1 MPPKPAQVLVHPSQF
16 PDAIQ
21 AALVQSLRTR
31 KLNHKFLYDSLRQTR
46 KWLELHEACSPAR
59 NDPDCLAIYDRA
71 FETVSGLVRDP
82 AIHLVGLGCG
92 GGQKDVRLLE
102 LFQGPARVLSYTPC
116 DVSSAMVLVAR
127 SAALRLTGTCQPL
140 VCDLALTPDLQEMV
154 NQLSP
159 LGATRI
165 ITFFGMIP
173 NFEPDI
179 ILPRLADC
187 LRETDL
193 LLFSANLA
201 PGSDYAAG
209 VRRIL
214 PLYDN
219 RLTREWLMLF
229 LSDLGIGP
237 GHGSLQFSIDASSFG
252 LQRVVANFQF
262 SQPAQVRLGAETF
275 EFATGENFRVFFSY
289 RYTPALVQQTLAQ
302 FGLEVSDEWVAR
314 SEEEG
319 VFLVRKK
326 T

>member
-1 MPPKPAQVLVHPSQF
+1 
-16 PDAIQ
+16 
-21 AALVQSLRTR
+21 
-31 KLNHKFLYDSLRQTR
+31 
-46 KWLELHEACSPAR
+46 
-59 NDPDCLAIYDRA
+59 
-71 FETVSGLVRDP
+71 
-82 AIHLVGLGCG
+82 
-92 GGQKDVRLLE
+92 
-102 LFQGPARVLSYTPC
+102 
-116 DVSSAMVLVAR
+116 MVLVAR
-127 SAALRLTGTCQPL
+127 SAALRLTEACQPL
-140 VCDLALTPDLQEMV
+140 VCDLALTPDLQEIV
-154 NQLSP
+154 DQLNP
-159 LGATRI
+159 PGATRI

-201 PGSDYAAG
+201 PGPDYAAG
-209 VRRIL
+209 VQRIL

-237 GHGSLQFSIDASSFG
+237 EHGALHFSIVASASE
-252 LQRVVANFQF
+252 LQRVVANFRF
-262 SQPAQVRLGAETF
+262 SQPVQVRLGAETF

-289 RYTPALVQQTLAQ
+289 RYTPALVRRTLAQ
-302 FGLEVSDEWVAR
+302 YGLEVSDEWVAG

-319 VFLVRKK
+319 VFLIRKR